1 MGAELLSVDGIVDAR
16 ARAHTKLPRFCLLG
30 AAANA
35 AVRVLFELLLCAWQ
49 QPPRVAAS
57 IIAVLSCFYSRAL
70 VSVAGRSGRR
80 CREVR
85 ARARCSKGRVVCV
98 RVSVRERQCAKTTLS
113 D

>member
-35 AVRVLFELLLCAWQ
+35 VRVLFELLLCAWQ
-49 QPPRVAAS
+49 KPPRVAAS

-70 VSVAGRSGRR
+70 VSVAGAIWEALQGG
-80 CREVR
+80 
-85 ARARCSKGRVVCV
+85 ARARSMQQGSSCVCACL
-98 RVSVRERQCAKTTLS
+98 CA
-113 D
+113 